1 MGRDVRKTVTVVFC
15 DVASSTALGE
25 RLDAESLRAVMGR
38 YFEEMRAVLERHG
51 GTVEKFIGDAV
62 MAVFGIPV
70 VREDDALRAVR
81 SAAGMRDAVM
91 SLNDELEQE
100 RGVRIQV
107 RIGVNTGEVA
117 AGDSVGGQAFA
128 TGDAVNVAGRLEQ
141 AAQPGEILIGE
152 STYRLV
158 RDAVTVE
165 SVKPLTVKGKGEAV
179 SAVRLLAVVEVTGR
193 RLGSPIVG
201 RDRELELLDRAF
213 DGVVR
218 DHACRLVTVL
228 GSAGVGKSRLVKEFT
243 SGRANEATIVRGRC
257 LSYGEG
263 ITFFPI
269 MSVISQAAA
278 LTGEESPQAALE
290 KIRSLVESASD
301 AGLIV
306 EYVAETIGLAKAGAG
321 PGGSFWA
328 IGRLFEELASRRPL
342 VVVFDDIQWAEP
354 TFLDLI
360 EAVAEQS
367 REAPIMLL
375 CMARPELLEVRPAW
389 GESDQSGGR
398 VRLHLTP
405 LTDDESERL
414 IANLLRAPDLAH
426 KVRTRITETAEGNPL
441 FVEEIVSMLID
452 ERLLLRRNGTVAASN
467 AWSRTSLPPTIRA
480 VLAARLDRLG
490 HQERAVLERG
500 SVEGKVFHRGAVV
513 ALSPE
518 TDHPRLDA
526 RLRLFSQQ
534 ELLQPARAAFAD
546 ERAFQFHHQLFRD
559 VVYESLSKA
568 ARAGLHERFAGWL
581 EEKAAERAEEFEEI
595 VCYHLQQAYRYTT
608 DLGPVDE
615 RGRELATRAA
625 NRLASA
631 GLRAHA
637 RGDMWGAR
645 KLLSSAIALGP
656 RDDVTRLQAKLNDAL
671 FETGER
677 KRSEISWASIRCF
690 WRWPLGHRWDF
701 RQRGPEALVR
711 CASCGKVRRHRGP
724 IRPSDDH
731 TLSAGGIYGEGPGPA
746 DF

>member
-15 DVASSTALGE
+15 DVARSTALGE
-25 RLDAESLRAVMGR
+25 RLDAESLRGVMGR

-81 SAAGMRDAVM
+81 AAAGMRDAVI
-91 SLNDELEQE
+91 SLNDELERE

-179 SAVRLLAVVEVTGR
+179 SAVRLLAVPEVTGR

-243 SGRANEATIVRGRC
+243 SSRAKEATIVRGRC

-263 ITFFPI
+263 ITFPI
-269 MSVISQAAA
+269 ASDEPQAAA

-306 EYVAETIGLAKAGAG
+306 EHVAETIGLATAGAG
-321 PGGSFWA
+321 HGGSFWA

-354 TFLDLI
+354 TFLDLVQ
-360 EAVAEQS
+360 AVAEQS
-367 REAPIMLL
+367 REAPILLL
-375 CMARPELLEVRPAW
+375 CIARPELLEVRPAW
-389 GESDQSGGR
+389 GESEQSGGR
-398 VRLHLTP
+398 VGFT
-405 LTDDESERL
+405 
-414 IANLLRAPDLAH
+414 
-426 KVRTRITETAEGNPL
+426 
-441 FVEEIVSMLID
+441 
-452 ERLLLRRNGTVAASN
+452 
-467 AWSRTSLPPTIRA
+467 
-480 VLAARLDRLG
+480 
-490 HQERAVLERG
+490 
-500 SVEGKVFHRGAVV
+500 
-513 ALSPE
+513 
-518 TDHPRLDA
+518 
-526 RLRLFSQQ
+526 
-534 ELLQPARAAFAD
+534 
-546 ERAFQFHHQLFRD
+546 
-559 VVYESLSKA
+559 
-568 ARAGLHERFAGWL
+568 
-581 EEKAAERAEEFEEI
+581 
-595 VCYHLQQAYRYTT
+595 
-608 DLGPVDE
+608 
-615 RGRELATRAA
+615 
-625 NRLASA
+625 
-631 GLRAHA
+631 
-637 RGDMWGAR
+637 
-645 KLLSSAIALGP
+645 
-656 RDDVTRLQAKLNDAL
+656 
-671 FETGER
+671 
-677 KRSEISWASIRCF
+677 
-690 WRWPLGHRWDF
+690 
-701 RQRGPEALVR
+701 
-711 CASCGKVRRHRGP
+711 
-724 IRPSDDH
+724 
-731 TLSAGGIYGEGPGPA
+731 
-746 DF
+746 